1 MKPYHV
7 GIVGYGWAAGAHIAA
22 LNAAL
27 NATSAAR
34 LVAVLTHDVIF
45 AAEESLRLGRPV
57 QFEKFRR
64 ALSTH

>member
-1 MKPYHV
+1 MKPYNV

-22 LNAAL
+22 LNA
-27 NATSAAR
+27 TSAAR
-34 LVAVLTHDVIF
+34 VVAVLTHDVIF

-64 ALSTH
+64 ALTTH